1 MILIVRTVMKPIV
14 AKSTKI
20 TSLVL
25 QQGKIRCSQVVIIT
39 RNNFAFY
46 IRKDAAALYVVFLD
60 IVTKRTAHA
69 NVSMDLNGMEKT
81 VQVNAKYR

>member
-25 QQGKIRCSQVVIIT
+25 QQGKIRCS
-39 RNNFAFY
+39 
-46 IRKDAAALYVVFLD
+46 
-60 IVTKRTAHA
+60 
-69 NVSMDLNGMEKT
+69 
-81 VQVNAKYR
+81 